1 MGSGYYINNMDAN
14 LYIFIFLNVH
24 LMSKYFDYFNK
35 HLLICWQL

>member
-14 LYIFIFLNVH
+14 LYIFIFLNVQH

-35 HLLICWQL
+35 HLLIC